1 MACHLQC
8 CTCLTVF
15 SVEIATLTRTSDDA
29 SGKTVVCVL
38 AEPEVE
44 ALIKRHEARVAQEKE
59 EKEKEEKAKAERER
73 QRKKEAAAVAKS

>member
-1 MACHLQC
+1 M
-8 CTCLTVF
+8 
-15 SVEIATLTRTSDDA
+15 EIATLTRTSDDA

-38 AEPEVE
+38 AESEVE
-44 ALIKRHEARVAQEKE
+44 ALIRRHEARVAQEKE

>member
-1 MACHLQC
+1 MACLLQC

-15 SVEIATLTRTSDDA
+15 SVEIATLTRTSDDS